1 MAEPM
6 DWFDDTHGIRSVE
19 DLTARYPTPHELVI
33 RKQIDLLD
41 AHART
46 LVEASPFLVM
56 GTTGPNGT
64 DCSPRGGPPGFV
76 QVADEKTLLL
86 PDWPGNNRLDS
97 LRNILANPAVGLIFL
112 FPGLGDILRVNGDAG
127 LSVHP
132 DLLRRFAADD
142 GKLPRSVIV
151 IAVREV
157 FVHCP
162 RAIVLGDIWNPEKH
176 VAREKLPT
184 LREVFDSHV
193 KISASQPIN

>member
-1 MAEPM
+1 MAESM

-19 DLTARYPTPHELVI
+19 DLTARYPAPHELVI

-41 AHART
+41 ANART

-112 FPGLGDILRVNGDAG
+112 FPGLGDILRVNGDAR

-193 KISASQPIN
+193 KISASKPIN

>member
-193 KISASQPIN
+193 KISASKPIN

>member
-1 MAEPM
+1 M
-6 DWFDDTHGIRSVE
+6 
-19 DLTARYPTPHELVI
+19 TARYPTPHELVI

-193 KISASQPIN
+193 KISASKPIN